1 MAKTK
6 TLEERYTA
14 ESGEGPMVETVSESY
29 VAWLEDK
36 LTEAERGL
44 GNPGKVL
51 TSGDL

>member
-1 MAKTK
+1 M
-6 TLEERYTA
+6 TLGERYTA

-36 LTEAERGL
+36 LREAEETLRRRTGADE
-44 GNPGKVL
+44 PL